1 MKTYK
6 LGNVKMVMDNTGY
19 IKGFPLK
26 RELDY
31 REAKYVLD
39 TLLGFDILTS
49 EDFEDI
55 YEYKDYKEGLTKD
68 VNNWL
73 KGDADDFVIKEYAY
87 DMSSD
92 EISWGFQ
99 LIAVIDYLKK
109 KKIID

>member
-6 LGNVKMVMDNTGY
+6 LCDVKMVMENNGY
-19 IKGFPLK
+19 IKGCPLK
-26 RELDY
+26 REVEY
-31 REAKYVLD
+31 REAKYVMD
-39 TLLGFDILTS
+39 ALLGFNILTS
-49 EDFEDI
+49 EDFEDT

-73 KGDADDFVIKEYAY
+73 KGDADDFVIKEYAF
-87 DMSSD
+87 DISSD
-92 EISWGFQ
+92 EISWRFQ

>member
-6 LGNVKMVMDNTGY
+6 LGDVKMVMENNGY

-31 REAKYVLD
+31 REAKYVMD
-39 TLLGFDILTS
+39 ALLGFNIQTS
-49 EDFEDI
+49 KAFE
-55 YEYKDYKEGLTKD
+55 YTYQYKDYKEELTKN

-73 KGDADDFVIKEYAY
+73 KGDADEFVIKAYAY
-87 DMSSD
+87 DMSGY
-92 EISWGFQ
+92 EISLGFQ

>member
-6 LGNVKMVMDNTGY
+6 LGNVKMVMENNGY

-31 REAKYVLD
+31 REAKYVMD
-39 TLLGFDILTS
+39 ALLGFDILAS
-49 EDFEDI
+49 EDFVDT
-55 YEYKDYKEGLTKD
+55 YDYKDYKEELTKD

-87 DMSSD
+87 DMSGD

-99 LIAVIDYLKK
+99 FIAVIDYLKK

>member
-6 LGNVKMVMDNTGY
+6 LGDTKMVMENNGS

-39 TLLGFDILTS
+39 ALLGFNILTS
-49 EDFEDI
+49 EDFEYI
-55 YEYKDYKEGLTKD
+55 SEYKDYREGLTKD

-92 EISWGFQ
+92 EVTWGFQ

>member
-1 MKTYK
+1 M
-6 LGNVKMVMDNTGY
+6 
-19 IKGFPLK
+19 
-26 RELDY
+26 DY

-39 TLLGFDILTS
+39 ALLGFNIPTS
-49 EDFEDI
+49 KDFEYT
-55 YEYKDYKEGLTKD
+55 YEYKGYKEGLTKN

-87 DMSSD
+87 DMSGD

>member
-6 LGNVKMVMDNTGY
+6 LGDTKMVMENNGY
-19 IKGFPLK
+19 IKGFPIK

-39 TLLGFDILTS
+39 ALLGFNIPTS
-49 EDFEDI
+49 KDFEYT
-55 YEYKDYKEGLTKD
+55 YEYKGYKEGLTKN

-87 DMSSD
+87 DMSGD

>member
-6 LGNVKMVMDNTGY
+6 LGDVKMVMENNGY

-31 REAKYVLD
+31 REAKDVLD
-39 TLLGFDILTS
+39 ALLGFNILTS
-49 EDFEDI
+49 EDFEDT

-73 KGDADDFVIKEYAY
+73 KGDADDFVIKEYAF